1 MRAEPFQIQN
11 FINGEFV
18 EPISGR
24 YLDNVEPATGKPY
37 SQVADSDAHDVD
49 LAVAAAEKA
58 FSDWSKKTAAERSD
72 FLLRIAGL
80 VERDLEKFARAES
93 IDTGKPIALARSLD
107 IPRAV
112 ANFRFF
118 ATAILHTE
126 SEAHIT
132 DNIAFNYTLRQ
143 PRGIAGLISPW
154 NLPLYLLSW
163 KIAPAIAVGNT
174 AIAKPSEL
182 TPMTAYMLC
191 EVARE
196 VGLPNGVLNVV
207 HGTGPNVGSAI
218 TAHPKINT
226 ISFTGGTATGRKV
239 AEACAPLFK
248 KVSLELGGKNPNII
262 FADADLDAAIAG
274 SVRSSFA
281 NQGQVCLCGSRL
293 FVERS
298 AYKNFVERFI
308 DKASQLCLGDPLDE
322 KTEQGAIVN
331 KTQLEKVKFYVD
343 LAQKEG
349 GKIALGGSAPQ
360 APNERCR
367 EGYFFQPTVI
377 TGLSVSCRTNR
388 EEIFGPV
395 ITITPFD
402 SEEEVIDH
410 ANDVEY
416 GLSSSVWTQN
426 LSRAHRVAERIN
438 TGTVWVNCWLVRDLR
453 VPFGGMKQSGVG
465 REGGEEALA
474 LLHRAKKCLHREV
487 RYLSYENRAEVE
499 DLIARLRGYLWHTS
513 SLEGFRQIHAQN
525 AIKVNRGDL
534 PKAYSQSQ
542 YSNCLEEGGIS
553 LFDLITHR
561 DRDLIGEDLLL
572 LDKWPGVMFRH
583 TPTVFL
589 GMELSSIASNLLFYP
604 ELKRRRGLG
613 GIIPR
618 IEVCHVGD
626 ISLDLV
632 KKIGLWVEAK
642 PTDILFYRDVDDAIG
657 ALAPKET
664 Q

>member
-1 MRAEPFQIQN
+1 MRAEPFQVRN
-11 FINGEFV
+11 FINGQFV
-18 EPISGR
+18 EPVSGK

-58 FSDWSKKTAAERSD
+58 FCDWSQTPATDRSR
-72 FLLRIAGL
+72 FLLRIADL
-80 VERDLEKFARAES
+80 IERDLEKFARAES
-93 IDTGKPIALARSLD
+93 IDTGKPISLARSLD

-132 DNIAFNYTLRQ
+132 DNVAFNYTLRQ

-163 KIAPAIAVGNT
+163 KIAPAIAVGNR

-191 EVARE
+191 EIARE
-196 VGLPNGVLNVV
+196 AGLPNGVLNIV
-207 HGTGPNVGSAI
+207 HGLGPNVGSAI

-274 SVRSSFA
+274 SVRLSFA

-293 FVERS
+293 FVERQ
-298 AYKNFVERFI
+298 AYKDFVERFI
-308 DKASQLCLGDPLDE
+308 EKTAQLCLGDPLDE

-395 ITITPFD
+395 VTITPFD
-402 SEEEVIDH
+402 SEEEVINH

-465 REGGEEALA
+465 REGGEEAL
-474 LLHRAKKCLHREV
+474 RFFTEPKNVCIAK
-487 RYLSYENRAEVE
+487 
-499 DLIARLRGYLWHTS
+499 
-513 SLEGFRQIHAQN
+513 
-525 AIKVNRGDL
+525 
-534 PKAYSQSQ
+534 
-542 YSNCLEEGGIS
+542 
-553 LFDLITHR
+553 
-561 DRDLIGEDLLL
+561 
-572 LDKWPGVMFRH
+572 
-583 TPTVFL
+583 
-589 GMELSSIASNLLFYP
+589 
-604 ELKRRRGLG
+604 
-613 GIIPR
+613 
-618 IEVCHVGD
+618 
-626 ISLDLV
+626 
-632 KKIGLWVEAK
+632 
-642 PTDILFYRDVDDAIG
+642 
-657 ALAPKET
+657 
-664 Q
+664 

>member
-1 MRAEPFQIQN
+1 MTQTLGHIRN

-18 EPISGR
+18 EPTGGK

-37 SQVADSDAHDVD
+37 SQVADSGARDVD
-49 LAVAAAEKA
+49 LAVVAAEKA
-58 FSDWSKKTAAERSD
+58 FPDWSKKMAAERSQL
-72 FLLRIAGL
+72 LLRMADLI
-80 VERDLEKFARAES
+80 ERDLEKFARAES
-93 IDTGKPIALARSLD
+93 IDTGKPISLARSLD

-191 EVARE
+191 AVARE
-196 VGLPNGVLNVV
+196 AGLPNGVLNVI
-207 HGTGPNVGSAI
+207 HGTGPKVGAAI

-226 ISFTGGTATGRKV
+226 ISFTGGTVTGRKV
-239 AEACAPLFK
+239 AESCAPLFK
-248 KVSLELGGKNPNII
+248 KMSLELGGKNPNVI

-281 NQGQVCLCGSRL
+281 NQGQVCLCGSRV

-298 AYKNFVERFI
+298 VYDDFVDRFI
-308 DKASQLCLGDPLDE
+308 DTTARLCLGDPLDE
-322 KTEQGAIVN
+322 NTEQGAIVN
-331 KTQLEKVKFYVD
+331 KTQLDKVKFYVD

-349 GKIALGGSAPQ
+349 GRIALGGCAPK

-395 ITITPFD
+395 VTITPFD

-410 ANDVEY
+410 ANDIEY

-465 REGGEEALA
+465 REGGEEAL
-474 LLHRAKKCLHREV
+474 RFF
-487 RYLSYENRAEVE
+487 
-499 DLIARLRGYLWHTS
+499 T
-513 SLEGFRQIHAQN
+513 
-525 AIKVNRGDL
+525 
-534 PKAYSQSQ
+534 
-542 YSNCLEEGGIS
+542 
-553 LFDLITHR
+553 
-561 DRDLIGEDLLL
+561 
-572 LDKWPGVMFRH
+572 
-583 TPTVFL
+583 
-589 GMELSSIASNLLFYP
+589 
-604 ELKRRRGLG
+604 
-613 GIIPR
+613 
-618 IEVCHVGD
+618 
-626 ISLDLV
+626 
-632 KKIGLWVEAK
+632 EAK
-642 PTDILFYRDVDDAIG
+642 NVCIA
-657 ALAPKET
+657 K
-664 Q
+664 